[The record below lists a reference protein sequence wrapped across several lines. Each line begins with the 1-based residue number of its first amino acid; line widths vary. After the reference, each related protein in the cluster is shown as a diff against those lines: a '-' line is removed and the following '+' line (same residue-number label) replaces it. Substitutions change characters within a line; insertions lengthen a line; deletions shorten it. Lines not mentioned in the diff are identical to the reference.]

1 MSKKIV
7 IIGGVGGGATVAAQ
21 IRRLD
26 DKAEI
31 ILIDKDNYIA
41 FSNCGMPYYIGG
53 VVDERDDLLVNKDK
67 FAKKYGVTVKTNSEV
82 VFIDREQKQIQ
93 YENENGSQ
101 HESYDKLIL
110 APGASATKP
119 NIKGL
124 NDENTFT
131 LHLIPDMD
139 AIYSFIEKNKPQ
151 TCAIV
156 GAGFVGLEMVE
167 NLQALGIECTIV
179 DRSRQVMKLVDMDM
193 AEIIQDHLKEKGVQL
208 ILEEGVESFE
218 RDGTTLNLSSGKS
231 IQADMTILATGIKPN
246 TKLATDSSLETGKTD
261 AMKVNGFMQT
271 NDPDIYA
278 LGDVVET
285 NDYMT
290 GNPRHVAL
298 AWPAHRQAYIIAKH
312 LQGSDLAYGGTQGS
326 AIFKVFDLDVGA
338 TGFSKATLDQL
349 DINYQEVTHEQRSH
363 AGYYPGAEKIRI
375 KVLFDE
381 SDGTIYGGQVI
392 GKEGVDK
399 RLAVIATAMKGNLT
413 AADLA
418 ELELAYAPPYSSPKD
433 PINIIGYKAAGMLG
447 E

>member
-375 KVLFDE
+375 KVLFNE